1 MRAMLLALLLSIGVC
16 AQAGSEV
23 PTSIRMA
30 SDVWVDRIN
39 PDGTGLSWDILRKV
53 FEPAGVRLEMQIV
66 PYTRSIGLVKR
77 GEADA
82 WVASYQNEVSGGVVY
97 PTWHYDSDLI
107 SALSLV
113 SKPEPDQAQLGRSR
127 LVWMRGYE
135 YQRYIPGLTHYNEL
149 QRRSGILSML
159 DQGHADYYIDA
170 RPEVEQVLSVDGQ
183 RKLVRVGQTGPGGVQ
198 VVSVDSRGAVLRVDG
213 VERSYG
219 LSREYNTEGFAA
231 PQKQTLSIARSN
243 GGHYW
248 AEGAING
255 RAQQFLVDTGA
266 TSVALNENHARRLGI
281 DYRTSGQP
289 IQVSTASGTAR
300 GWRVTLDKVSVGSLQ
315 VLGVEAVVLEG
326 ASPSEADGQPL
337 QEDRGEHDDIGQA
350 QQQVALLTEWQ

>member
-53 FEPAGVRLEMQIV
+53 FQPAGVRLEMQIV

-107 SALSLV
+107 SALSLA

-170 RPEVEQVLSVDGQ
+170 RPEVEQVLAGAEQ
-183 RKLVRVGQTGPGGVQ
+183 PGKYRAT
-198 VVSVDSRGAVLRVDG
+198 DLLRLPL
-213 VERSYG
+213 YI
-219 LSREYNTEGFAA
+219 GFSDT
-231 PQKQTLSIARSN
+231 PR
-243 GGHYW
+243 
-248 AEGAING
+248 G
-255 RAQQFLVDTGA
+255 RALAQLFDERMAELVKTDELRA
-266 TSVALNENHARRLGI
+266 IFERW
-281 DYRTSGQP
+281 GQHYP
-289 IQVSTASGTAR
+289 F
-300 GWRVTLDKVSVGSLQ
+300 
-315 VLGVEAVVLEG
+315 E
-326 ASPSEADGQPL
+326 
-337 QEDRGEHDDIGQA
+337 
-350 QQQVALLTEWQ
+350 

>member
-170 RPEVEQVLSVDGQ
+170 RPEVEQVLAGAEQ
-183 RKLVRVGQTGPGGVQ
+183 PGKYRAT
-198 VVSVDSRGAVLRVDG
+198 DLLRLPL
-213 VERSYG
+213 YI
-219 LSREYNTEGFAA
+219 GFSDT
-231 PQKQTLSIARSN
+231 PR
-243 GGHYW
+243 
-248 AEGAING
+248 G
-255 RAQQFLVDTGA
+255 RALAQLFDQRMAELVKTDE
-266 TSVALNENHARRLGI
+266 LHAIFERW
-281 DYRTSGQP
+281 GQHYP
-289 IQVSTASGTAR
+289 F
-300 GWRVTLDKVSVGSLQ
+300 
-315 VLGVEAVVLEG
+315 E
-326 ASPSEADGQPL
+326 
-337 QEDRGEHDDIGQA
+337 
-350 QQQVALLTEWQ
+350 